1 MTLHRLILLAAAGS
15 VAAAC
20 ASTPEPRY
28 YVLEPVA
35 DAPGRPTLD
44 RVLFLDAVSIPP
56 QLDRPQ
62 MVVSR
67 GAGEVTIDDGHRWA
81 APLQAGITRVL
92 ARELAAIDS
101 APVETEPAAVPPDC
115 NRITVRIVAMDSRL
129 GQDAS
134 VEATWEASGAGQ
146 TLSGS
151 AQVREPATGD
161 YRDLVQAHSR
171 ALARLAREIASTV
184 AALPDRSAPQS
195 PSKEKT

>member
-1 MTLHRLILLAAAGS
+1 MTLHRLVLLAAAGCF
-15 VAAAC
+15 AAAC

-35 DAPGRPTLD
+35 EALSRPALD
-44 RVLFLDAVSIPP
+44 RPLFLDAVSIPP

-81 APLQAGITRVL
+81 APLQADITRVL
-92 ARELAAIDS
+92 ARELAALAS
-101 APVETEPAAVPPDC
+101 APVQTEPAAVPPGCD
-115 NRITVRIVAMDSRL
+115 RVTVRIVAMDSRL

-134 VEATWEASGAGQ
+134 LEATWEARGAGR

-151 AQVREPATGD
+151 TRVREPATGD

-184 AALPDRSAPQS
+184 AALPDRSPT
-195 PSKEKT
+195 KEKT